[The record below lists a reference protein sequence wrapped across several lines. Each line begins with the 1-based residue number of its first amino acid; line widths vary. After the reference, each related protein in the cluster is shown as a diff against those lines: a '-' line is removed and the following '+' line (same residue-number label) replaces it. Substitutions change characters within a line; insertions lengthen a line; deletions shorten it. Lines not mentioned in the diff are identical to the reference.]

1 MLTRAGKS
9 LLFAVSVVLCELM
22 AGFFFAY
29 SLSVVPALET
39 LSASEYVTVLQEIN
53 A

>member
-1 MLTRAGKS
+1 
-9 LLFAVSVVLCELM
+9 M

-39 LSASEYVTVLQEIN
+39 LSASEYVTVLQLLCSTLLMRSRPVILQRVQ
-53 A
+53 